1 MWHDIRGIY
10 QLCREKYS
18 DELGQVKTPEQAKLY
33 EFELTAGFKAMFSH
47 TCRVWLC
54 NSKLPNIEAREIQM
68 IYVVS
73 PHTVIK
79 HR

>member
-1 MWHDIRGIY
+1 MRLAKHVIKKPMWHDIRGIY

-33 EFELTAGFKAMFSH
+33 EFELTAGFKAVFSH

-54 NSKLPNIEAREIQM
+54 HSKLPLILKPEK
-68 IYVVS
+68 S
-73 PHTVIK
+73 K
-79 HR
+79 